1 MLHVPVY
8 ICGAS
13 RPRVGQWRLERVWV
27 RWSLFLPGQARSK
40 SRWRPLLAAGGGRQ
54 RIEESGYTRFES
66 GTPLQTGWK
75 TRSVG
80 TQNGGCTFVKTVAY
94 ARNVKRGRFDPV
106 HHLWFGSSQRPRRGR
121 IPWVFFRGVLWGV
134 LLRYIV
140 SIELQM
146 AFVRDMTPGARLSEV
161 SIVQTLIGTGT
172 NLGLLGRGKTSATV
186 PCKTND

>member
-1 MLHVPVY
+1 MVVWD
-8 ICGAS
+8 AS
-13 RPRVGQWRLERVWV
+13 RRIAVRRRLERVWT

-54 RIEESGYTRFES
+54 WIEESGYTRFGS

-80 TQNGGCTFVKTVAY
+80 MHSGGRTFVQAATNATD
-94 ARNVKRGRFDPV
+94 VKRGRFAPV

-140 SIELQM
+140 FIELQM
-146 AFVRDMTPGARLSEV
+146 AFVRDMSPGARLSEV

-172 NLGLLGRGKTSATV
+172 NLGLLGRGKTPATV